1 MPGQTDP
8 TTIPA
13 DLAPLAEALRSGT
26 LDARAYLEALLDRIH
41 ERNPEVLAL
50 LPEEDRRG
58 RLAAELADL
67 EARFPDPVTR
77 PPLYGVPVA
86 VKDIVRVDG
95 LVTRA
100 GSALPPSPFEGPE
113 AAVVARLRAAGALV
127 LAKSVTTEFAY
138 FEPGPTRN
146 PRNLDH
152 TPGGSSSG
160 SAAAVAAG
168 LAPLAVGSQTVGS
181 VLRPAAFCGVVGF
194 KPSYDRIPR
203 DGVIAYSPSVDHI
216 GLFAP
221 DVGGIALAAAV
232 LLDGWDADAHERAR
246 DTAPVLGVPEG
257 PYLQQAEPAALEA
270 FESQLA
276 RLAAAGVTV
285 WRVPNF
291 EDIAAINQRHRDLTA
306 AEFAETHARWFDEFG
321 ALYRPRTAALV
332 RTGRAVTP
340 EARAAGLR
348 GRLGLRERLHR
359 LMTEHGID
367 AWVSPSATGTAPEG
381 LASTGDPAM
390 NLPWTHAGVPAVSLP
405 AGLAANGLPFG
416 LQITARFGVDE
427 ALLAWAERLGM
438 TVMD

>member
-1 MPGQTDP
+1 MTGIDSTSIPTDL
-8 TTIPA
+8 
-13 DLAPLAEALRSGT
+13 DPLAESLRSGE
-26 LDARAYLEALLDRIH
+26 LDPGAYLEVLLDRID

-50 LPEEDRRG
+50 LPEDDRRG

-67 EARFPDPVTR
+67 KARFSDPATR

-95 LVTRA
+95 LETRA
-100 GSALPPSPFEGPE
+100 GSALPPSLFDGPE
-113 AAVVARLRAAGALV
+113 AAVVTRLRAAGALV

-138 FEPGPTRN
+138 FEPGATRN
-146 PRNLDH
+146 PRDPEH

-168 LAPLAVGSQTVGS
+168 LAPLAIGSQTVGS

-203 DGVIAYSPSVDHI
+203 GGVIPYSPSVDHI

-221 DVGGIALAAAV
+221 DVTGIALAATA
-232 LLDGWDADAHERAR
+232 LLDGWDDAAHERAR
-246 DTAPVLGVPEG
+246 DTAPVLGAPEG

-276 RLAAAGVTV
+276 TLAAAGVTV
-285 WRVPNF
+285 RRVPAL

-306 AEFAETHARWFDEFG
+306 AEFAETHERWFDEYG

-332 RTGRAVTP
+332 RSGRAVTP
-340 EARAAGLR
+340 EARDAGLR
-348 GRLGLRERLHR
+348 GRVELRERLHR
-359 LMTEHGID
+359 MMDEHGID
-367 AWVSPSATGTAPEG
+367 AWVSPSATGPAPEG
-381 LASTGDPAM
+381 LASTGNPAM
-390 NLPWTHAGVPAVSLP
+390 NLPWTHAGLPAVSLP
-405 AGLAANGLPFG
+405 AGLASNDLPLG
-416 LQITARFGVDE
+416 LQVAARFGADE
-427 ALLAWAERLGM
+427 ALLAWCERLGA
-438 TVMD
+438 VLGG